1 MTKLS
6 RDIEI
11 NERAKSLIDSQLGA
25 RGRFTLLEEMSGISV
40 SQWKNFY
47 YGKQLLNEKMF
58 DFLVKKYPH
67 DEVWLLTGQQAP
79 EQEKFPFPAPVPKK
93 SDSETI
99 GARLN
104 WVIREW
110 ASPKGNT
117 LFEYLHQASSRG
129 DTCKKIPADDWAQVV
144 LGLAEPTVEMIATV
158 CENRPHFTEWVVL
171 GRAGNLQV
179 NPASE
184 ASVTA
189 WSARKQ
195 ADWVEFEKTFRTT
208 KKHGNKKS

>member
-1 MTKLS
+1 MTRLN

-11 NERAKSLIDSQLGA
+11 NERARSLIDGQLGV
-25 RGRFTLLEEMSGISV
+25 RGRFALLEEMSGISV
-40 SQWKNFY
+40 NQWKNFY

-58 DFLVKKYPH
+58 DFLVKKFTH
-67 DEVWLLTGQQAP
+67 DEVWLLTGKHAP
-79 EQEKFPFPAPVPKK
+79 EQGKFPFLAPVPKK
-93 SDSETI
+93 GDCETI
-99 GARLN
+99 GTRLN

-129 DTCKKIPADDWAQVV
+129 DTCKKISADDWAQVV

-158 CENRPHFTEWVVL
+158 CENRPHFTEWVLL
-171 GRAGNLQV
+171 GSASNLQV
-179 NPASE
+179 DPTSE
-184 ASVTA
+184 TSIIA
-189 WSARKQ
+189 WTDHQQ
-195 ADWVEFEKTFRTT
+195 ADWVEFEKSFRAT